1 MSSALGGPF
10 PVVEIPNCRGKSS
23 ASPSAPLA
31 SVSASPAVGPTKFHF
46 ALNVSDLE
54 RSIAFY
60 RILFD
65 VPPAKH
71 HADYAKFELSQ
82 PPLVFS
88 LVPNPPASGGTLSHF
103 GLPVGS
109 PEEVRAA
116 AERLAAAGLE
126 TSCQQGTVCGYARQ
140 DKVWVADPDR
150 NFWEI
155 YVIHEDVDPESVRRA
170 FDGVAPSSTAVSVT
184 AERQAQPVLWEHRIL
199 MPLVGRIP
207 YESETI
213 DEVRLVGTFND
224 RLSEAERAGL
234 LVEALRVLRPG
245 GKLSVHGLVADRP
258 LAAVPQLPGVAGIVQ
273 RVPTEEE
280 PLCELAEA
288 GFEAVCVTKL
298 AEAPV
303 FRDGAAE
310 MREIKL
316 EARKPDR
323 PASGALTRAV
333 VYKGPFSAAVDEGQ
347 TFRRG
352 EKTSVTPRTWDRLA
366 SGASASQFLFIGD
379 PGSDACGCGS

>member
-1 MSSALGGPF
+1 MSSAVGGHL
-10 PVVEIPNCRGKSS
+10 PVVEIPTCCGSSS
-23 ASPSAPLA
+23 ASTAQ
-31 SVSASPAVGPTKFHF
+31 SASQPVVATKFHF

-71 HADYAKFELSQ
+71 YPDYAKFELAQ

-88 LVPNPPASGGTLSHF
+88 LIPNPPASGGTLSHF
-103 GLPVGS
+103 GFPVATR
-109 PEEVRAA
+109 EEVQAA
-116 AERLAAAGLE
+116 ATRLAAAGLD
-126 TSCQQGTVCGYARQ
+126 TSCQEWTVCGYARQ

-155 YVIHEDVDPESVRRA
+155 YVVHEDVDPETVRQA
-170 FDGVAPSSTAVSVT
+170 FDGVVPSSVSPAAT
-184 AERQAQPVLWEHRIL
+184 EAGHAQPVLWEHRIL
-199 MPLVGRIP
+199 MPFPERIP
-207 YESETI
+207 HENETV
-213 DEVRLVGTFND
+213 DEARLVGTFND
-224 RLSEAERAGL
+224 QLTSDERGQLLAE
-234 LVEALRVLRPG
+234 VLRVLRPG
-245 GKLSVHGLVADRP
+245 GKLSVHGLVADRE
-258 LAAVPQLPGVAGIVQ
+258 LATLPQLPGVAGIVQ

-280 PLCELAEA
+280 PLCELAKA

-298 AEAPV
+298 AEAAV

-316 EARKPDR
+316 EARR
-323 PASGALTRAV
+323 PVRSSNDAATRTV

-347 TFRRG
+347 TFSRG
-352 EKTSVTPRTWDRLA
+352 
-366 SGASASQFLFIGD
+366 
-379 PGSDACGCGS
+379 

>member
-1 MSSALGGPF
+1 MSSAVGGHL
-10 PVVEIPNCRGKSS
+10 PVVEIPTCCGSSS
-23 ASPSAPLA
+23 APIAL
-31 SVSASPAVGPTKFHF
+31 SASQPVVATKFHF

-60 RILFD
+60 RVLFD

-71 HADYAKFELSQ
+71 YPDYAKFELSQ

-88 LVPNPPASGGTLSHF
+88 LFPNPPASGGTLSNF

-109 PEEVRAA
+109 REEVQAA
-116 AERLAAAGLE
+116 AVRLAAAGLD
-126 TSCQQGTVCGYARQ
+126 TTCQEGTVCGYARQ

-155 YVIHEDVDPESVRRA
+155 YVVHEDVDPETVRQA
-170 FDGVAPSSTAVSVT
+170 FDGVAPSSVFPAVT
-184 AERQAQPVLWEHRIL
+184 EAGHAQPVLWEHRIL
-199 MPLVGRIP
+199 MPLAERIP
-207 YESETI
+207 HESETV

-224 RLSEAERAGL
+224 ELTSDERAHL
-234 LVEALRVLRPG
+234 LAEAFRVLRPD
-245 GKLSVHGLVADRP
+245 GKLSVHGLAADRT
-258 LAAVPQLPGVAGIVQ
+258 LATLPQLPGVAGIVR

-280 PLCELAEA
+280 PLCELAKA

-298 AEAPV
+298 AEAAV
-303 FRDGAAE
+303 FRNGSAE
-310 MREIKL
+310 MRELKL
-316 EARKPDR
+316 EARKPTH
-323 PASGALTRAV
+323 STRDAATRTV

-352 EKTSVTPRTWDRLA
+352 EKSAVTERTWNRLA
-366 SGASASQFLFIGD
+366 AGPIASQFLFIGD